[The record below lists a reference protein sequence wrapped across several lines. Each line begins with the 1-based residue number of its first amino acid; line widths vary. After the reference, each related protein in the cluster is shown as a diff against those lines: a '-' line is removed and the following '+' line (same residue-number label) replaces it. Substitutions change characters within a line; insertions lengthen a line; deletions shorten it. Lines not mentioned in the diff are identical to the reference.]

1 MISLETTH
9 AAATR
14 SNYLANIISTTQDEA
29 AEKILMSSMLWASIP
44 KEMEAFGLK
53 PIKYQDSKDTIG
65 FHYPP
70 HTSRVMSRPGTSAI
84 RGGKKDM
91 YYDEAAYIEN
101 FPTLFQAGLP
111 AITRGEGRITV
122 VSTPVGESGLY
133 HDLWKE
139 PKWSHHM
146 VPWWESM
153 YMVKG
158 ADTASNPYEPVQEAM
173 LLAPEMGTEDRIYK
187 FGSQKLI
194 DIFEVALRRDATA
207 FQTEYECKFVDELES
222 YYPYDLIKSRVDRE
236 WPIWRNYPEGYEP
249 QGVITIGVD
258 LAKEKDSTVFTV
270 VEQTERDGITYKRVI
285 YTWATQQ
292 DYDDQ
297 FHSLGLLIRAT
308 GAGRVSIDATGPGSI
323 FHERADKEGFGVPI
337 AVEGVKFTNDKKEGW
352 ATRFKGELQEG
363 TVTLPNHPVL
373 IDQIHGIKR
382 TKLPSGVFKFA
393 GEKDDYFWSMMLGM
407 YGEGWR
413 PVTFHT
419 LGRR

>member
-9 AAATR
+9 SAATR

-44 KEMEAFGLK
+44 KEMEPLGLK
-53 PIKYQDSKDTIG
+53 PVKYQDSKDTIG

-111 AITRGEGRITV
+111 AITRGEGKITV

-133 HDLWKE
+133 YELWKE
-139 PKWSHHM
+139 SRWSHHA
-146 VPWWESM
+146 VPWWESR

-158 ADTASNPYEPVQEAM
+158 ADTASDPYEPVNEAIAF
-173 LLAPEMGTEDRIYK
+173 APQMGTEERIYRY
-187 FGSQKLI
+187 GSQKLI
-194 DIFEVALRRDATA
+194 DIFEVALRKDEIA
-207 FQTEYECKFVDELES
+207 FQTEYECQFVDELES
-222 YYPYDLIKSRVDRE
+222 YYPYDLIISCRDSH
-236 WPIWRNYPEGYEP
+236 WPIWRNYPETYSPTGD
-249 QGVITIGVD
+249 ITIGVD

-270 VEQTERDGITYKRVI
+270 VEHTEEDGIAHKRVI
-285 YTWATQQ
+285 FVWATQQ
-292 DYDDQ
+292 DYDEQ
-297 FHSLGLLIRAT
+297 FQSLGRLIKAT
-308 GAGRVSIDATGPGSI
+308 GARRVSIDATGPGAI
-323 FHERADKEGFGVPI
+323 FFERADKEGFGVPV
-337 AVEGVKFTNDKKEGW
+337 AVEGVVFTNAKKEGW
-352 ATRFKGELQEG
+352 ATKFKGELQEG
-363 TVTLPNHPVL
+363 TISLPDHPVL

-382 TKLPSGVFKFA
+382 TKTVSNLFRFA

-413 PVTFHT
+413 PVTFHRI
-419 LGRR
+419 GRW